1 MKNFY
6 LKRWDEAVIWKSGFC
21 RRVKYIYFF
30 KFKVKT
36 VNWKGS
42 IEALILYISR
52 EGGGGDCIVKL
63 NIWIISDSV
72 YLFQYMIKQN
82 H

>member
-1 MKNFY
+1 MN
-6 LKRWDEAVIWKSGFC
+6 RSSGNPDF
-21 RRVKYIYFF
+21 VGELSIFIF
-30 KFKVKT
+30 LS
-36 VNWKGS
+36 VNWKES